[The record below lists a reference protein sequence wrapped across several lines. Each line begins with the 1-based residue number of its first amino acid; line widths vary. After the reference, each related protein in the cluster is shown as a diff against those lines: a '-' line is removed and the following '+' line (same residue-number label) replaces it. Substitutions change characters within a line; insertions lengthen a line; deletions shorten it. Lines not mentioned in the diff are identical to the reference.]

1 MWDSTWCDSALP
13 FNETGSVYL
22 RFIGVH
28 LITGARKEMLC
39 VFDDRCYVP
48 LITSSLPQLL
58 AGETAEDRGGVWPGG
73 SGHPDVSSLVNKTHL
88 MA

>member
-22 RFIGVH
+22 QFIGVH

-48 LITSSLPQLL
+48 LIKSSLLQLL
-58 AGETAEDRGGVWPGG
+58 AGETAEDPGGVWPGA
-73 SGHPDVSSLVNKTHL
+73 SSHPDVSSLVNQTHL